1 MKVGC
6 KLSIRKRLILSNI
19 AMIVIPI
26 ITFIL
31 LQIILDMFFLES
43 FDPTNSGQ
51 RTHSF
56 YFFRFGIIIPIFAIT
71 NALLSYFVS
80 RSIIKPIRGLNEA
93 ARKIREGNLDFQ
105 IEPDRKDEIGQ
116 LAQNFELMRQSLKE
130 SSEIQQ
136 KYEQNRKELI
146 ANISHDLKTPM
157 TSIKGYVEGIQDGIA
172 NTPEKMDKYIE
183 TIHTKTLH
191 MDHLI
196 DELFLYSK
204 LDLKRVPF
212 HFEEVNIHH
221 YLLDRIEELQ
231 FDLDNIQVMITY
243 ENVSKQDDM
252 VVMMEREQFKRVFTN
267 IIQNSLKYMD
277 KSEKNISIK
286 LIEEYEKVIIVCTD
300 NGKGIPEEVSP
311 FIFDQFYRV
320 DQSRNAMSGGSGL
333 GLAIVKRIIEEHGGQ
348 VWAES
353 EEGVYTSIYL
363 TLNKVT
369 GIKEIV

>member
-19 AMIVIPI
+19 AMIIIPI

-31 LQIILDMFFLES
+31 LQIILDIFFFSS
-43 FDPTNSGQ
+43 FDPTDIGHRS
-51 RTHSF
+51 HAF

-80 RSIIKPIRGLNEA
+80 RSIIKPIKGLNDA
-93 ARKIREGNLDFQ
+93 AKKIREGNLDFQ
-105 IEPDRKDEIGQ
+105 IKPDRNDEIGQ
-116 LAQNFELMRQSLKE
+116 LAQSFELMRHSLKE
-130 SSEIQQ
+130 SSEIQK

-157 TSIKGYVEGIQDGIA
+157 TSIKGYVEGIRDGIA
-172 NTPEKMDKYIE
+172 NTPDKMERYIH
-183 TIHTKTLH
+183 TIHSKTIH

-212 HFEEVNIHH
+212 YFEEVNIHH

-231 FDLDNIQVMITY
+231 FDLDSIHVMITY
-243 ENVSKQDDM
+243 ENVSKQTNNN
-252 VVMMEREQFKRVFTN
+252 VVMAREQFKRVFTN

-277 KSEKNISIK
+277 KSQKKISIK
-286 LIEEYEKVIIVCTD
+286 LMEENEKVIIEFKD
-300 NGKGIPEEVSP
+300 NGKGISKDVLPN
-311 FIFDQFYRV
+311 IFDQFYRV
-320 DQSRNAMSGGSGL
+320 DQSRNTMSGGSGL

-348 VWAES
+348 VWANS
-353 EEGVYTSIYL
+353 EEGENTSIYI

-369 GIKEIV
+369 GMKEII

>member
-6 KLSIRKRLILSNI
+6 KLSIRKRLIFSNI

-31 LQIILDMFFLES
+31 LQVILDMFFFNS
-43 FDPTNSGQ
+43 FDPTDSGQ
-51 RTHSF
+51 RAHAL

-71 NALLSYFVS
+71 NAVLSYFVS
-80 RSIIKPIRGLNEA
+80 RSIIKPIIGLNEA
-93 ARKIREGNLDFQ
+93 ARNIREGNLDFQ
-105 IEPDRKDEIGQ
+105 IEPYHKDEIGQ
-116 LAQNFELMRQSLKE
+116 LAQSFELMRHSLKE

-157 TSIKGYVEGIQDGIA
+157 TSIKGYVEGIRDGIA
-172 NTPEKMDKYIE
+172 NTPEKMEKYIQ
-183 TIHTKTLH
+183 TIHSKTLH

-231 FDLDNIQVMITY
+231 FDLDNIHVMITY
-243 ENVSKQDDM
+243 ENTSQQNDIHVTM
-252 VVMMEREQFKRVFTN
+252 AREQFKRVFTN

-277 KSEKNISIK
+277 KSEKKISIK
-286 LIEEYEKVIIVCTD
+286 LIVENEKVIIECKD
-300 NGKGIPEEVSP
+300 NGKGISKEVLP
-311 FIFDQFYRV
+311 YIFDQFYRV

-333 GLAIVKRIIEEHGGQ
+333 GLAIVKRIIEEHGGK

-353 EEGVYTSIYL
+353 KEGVYTSVYL
-363 TLNKVT
+363 TLNKVDRM
-369 GIKEIV
+369 KEIV

>member
-6 KLSIRKRLILSNI
+6 KLSIRKRLIFSNI

-31 LQIILDMFFLES
+31 LQIILDMFFFNS
-43 FDPTNSGQ
+43 FDPTDSGQ
-51 RTHSF
+51 RTHAF
-56 YFFRFGIIIPIFAIT
+56 YFFRFGIIIPIFAVT

-80 RSIIKPIRGLNEA
+80 RSIIKPIRGLNDA

-105 IEPDRKDEIGQ
+105 MEPYRKDEIGQ
-116 LAQNFELMRQSLKE
+116 LAQSFELMRKSLKE
-130 SSEIQQ
+130 SSELQQ

-172 NTPEKMDKYIE
+172 NTPEKMERYIQ

-212 HFEEVNIHH
+212 HFEDVNIHH

-243 ENVSKQDDM
+243 ENVSKHNDIF
-252 VVMMEREQFKRVFTN
+252 VIMEREQFKRVFTN
-267 IIQNSLKYMD
+267 VIQNSLKYMD
-277 KSEKNISIK
+277 KSEKHISIK
-286 LIEEYEKVIIVCTD
+286 LIEENEKVIIECTD
-300 NGKGIPEEVSP
+300 NGKGISEEVLP
-311 FIFDQFYRV
+311 YIFDQFYRV

>member
-43 FDPTNSGQ
+43 FEPTNSVQ

-80 RSIIKPIRGLNEA
+80 RSIIKPIRGLNDA

-172 NTPEKMDKYIE
+172 NTPEKMEKYIE

>member
-1 MKVGC
+1 
-6 KLSIRKRLILSNI
+6 
-19 AMIVIPI
+19 MIVIPI
-26 ITFIL
+26 LTFIL
-31 LQIILDMFFLES
+31 LQIILDMFFLNS
-43 FDPTNSGQ
+43 YDPTNSGH
-51 RTHSF
+51 RPHAF

-80 RSIIKPIRGLNEA
+80 RSIIKPIRGLNDA
-93 ARKIREGNLDFQ
+93 AKKIREGNLDFQ
-105 IEPDRKDEIGQ
+105 IEPDRRDEIGQ
-116 LAQNFELMRQSLKE
+116 LAQSFELMRHSLKE
-130 SSEIQQ
+130 SSDIQQ

-157 TSIKGYVEGIQDGIA
+157 TSIKGYVEGIRDGIA
-172 NTPEKMDKYIE
+172 NTPEKMERYIQ
-183 TIHTKTLH
+183 TIHSKTLH

-231 FDLDNIQVMITY
+231 FDLDNIHVMITY
-243 ENVSKQDDM
+243 ENVSKNNDIN
-252 VVMMEREQFKRVFTN
+252 VVMAREQFKRVFTN
-267 IIQNSLKYMD
+267 IIQNSLKYLD

-286 LIEEYEKVIIVCTD
+286 LMEENEKVIIKCND
-300 NGKGIPEEVSP
+300 NGKGISNEVLP
-311 FIFDQFYRV
+311 YIFDQFYRV
-320 DQSRNAMSGGSGL
+320 DQSRNSMSGGSGL
-333 GLAIVKRIIEEHGGQ
+333 GLAIVKQIIEEHGGQ

-353 EEGVYTSIYL
+353 EEGEFTSIYI

-369 GIKEIV
+369 GIKEIE